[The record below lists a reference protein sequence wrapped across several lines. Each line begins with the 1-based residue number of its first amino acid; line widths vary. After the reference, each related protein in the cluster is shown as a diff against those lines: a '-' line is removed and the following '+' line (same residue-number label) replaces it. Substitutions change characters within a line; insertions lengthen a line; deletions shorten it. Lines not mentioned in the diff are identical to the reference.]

1 VAEAGPIPGRN
12 VAVNS
17 GEVVVSAVGGI
28 WRVLVAVGMASMVWV
43 CNASAVDA
51 ICVKISAESTVGVGA
66 KPPTPQAERPSKA
79 RAVRSQN
86 IFIRRFMRLI
96 LHF

>member
-1 VAEAGPIPGRN
+1 
-12 VAVNS
+12 
-17 GEVVVSAVGGI
+17 
-28 WRVLVAVGMASMVWV
+28 MARTVWV

-51 ICVKISAESTVGVGA
+51 ICVKISAESTVGVA
-66 KPPTPQAERPSKA
+66 IKPPAPQAESPIKA

-86 IFIRRFMRLI
+86 IFIWRFMRLI